1 MKKLLSVILS
11 IVVLAAMVCSF
22 AVPAM
27 ADISVYSPNGGAIEH
42 SVNDPMLNGH
52 SSGKVNGHAIN
63 GTNRLTFSY
72 TGEGSVENWEI
83 VTKDGKK
90 FSLKDS
96 DGSYRII
103 EQNGNSVTIEV
114 LDWSVWQSPN
124 GYTVNAIVKGESN
137 TPSTD
142 KDSSSKSPST
152 GAVTLTFASI
162 AAAGAG
168 AAALTLLKKKD
179 AE

>member
-11 IVVLAAMVCSF
+11 IVVVAAMVCSF

-27 ADISVYSPNGGAIEH
+27 ASISVYSPSGSVIEH

-52 SSGKVNGHAIN
+52 SSGKVNGHSIN
-63 GTNRLTFSY
+63 GSNRLTFSY
-72 TGEGSVENWEI
+72 TGEGTVDSWEI
-83 VTKDGKK
+83 VTKDGKT

-96 DGSYRII
+96 DGSYRIV
-103 EQNGNSVTIEV
+103 EQSGNSVTIEV
-114 LDWSVWQSPN
+114 LDWSVWQSPD
-124 GYTVNAIVKGESN
+124 GYTVNAIVSGEST